1 MTKEKKELIRKEG
14 DKVHVD
20 ELVNEVMNSKKAV
33 LKELASK

>member
-1 MTKEKKELIRKEG
+1 MTNEKKNLIRKEG

-20 ELVNEVMNSKKAV
+20 ELVKEVMKSKKAV

>member
-1 MTKEKKELIRKEG
+1 MTNEKKDLIRKEG

-20 ELVNEVMNSKKAV
+20 ELVDQIMKSKKAV